1 MSLRVRNLIVLPRER
16 SAANNCFSQ
25 MKTKLLTTIV
35 CVLALLLGTAS
46 PTFAA
51 SDTSATTVAVDV
63 MVARPV
69 TFALTIIGSV
79 LFVVSLPVAAP
90 SGSVGKAAHTLVVAP
105 AQDTFT
111 RPLGDFEGF
120 LDY

>member
-1 MSLRVRNLIVLPRER
+1 
-16 SAANNCFSQ
+16 
-25 MKTKLLTTIV
+25 MKTKLITTVV
-35 CVLALLLGTAS
+35 CVLALLLSTAS
-46 PTFAA
+46 PACAA
-51 SDTSATTVAVDV
+51 SDTDATSVAVDV
-63 MVARPV
+63 VIARPV
-69 TFALTIIGSV
+69 SFALTIIGSV

-111 RPLGDFEGF
+111 RSLGDFDTF